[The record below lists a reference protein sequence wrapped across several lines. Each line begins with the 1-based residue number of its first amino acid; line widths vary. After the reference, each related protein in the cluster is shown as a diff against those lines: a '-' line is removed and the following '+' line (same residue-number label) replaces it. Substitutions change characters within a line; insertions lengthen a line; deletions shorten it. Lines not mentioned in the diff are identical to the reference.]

1 MPTHTPERSAAAG
14 ARARLLAG
22 TGIGEREVDAAGIK
36 TALLECGTGDPIVL
50 LHGPGEFAASWVPV
64 IRGLAETRRVIAPDL
79 PGHGESAVGVDLDAR
94 GVLDWLAGVIEATCA
109 VAPAIVGRV
118 VGGAIATR
126 FAIEHGDRVD
136 QLILVD
142 TLGLAPFAPAPQF
155 GEALH
160 AYFANPDEGTYEGLM
175 RQCAYDVD
183 SLRHRLGEQWSAFAA
198 YAIDRAR
205 TPGMLEAAGALM
217 AQFGMAEIPEADLA
231 RIAVPVTLVWGRHDL
246 ATPLSVAETAS
257 RAFGWPLHVI
267 DGAADD
273 PAIEQPEAFLDAMGE
288 VLR

>member
-1 MPTHTPERSAAAG
+1 MRWHRRSSVGWWAG
-14 ARARLLAG
+14 RSRRASPSS
-22 TGIGEREVDAAGIK
+22 
-36 TALLECGTGDPIVL
+36 TAT
-50 LHGPGEFAASWVPV
+50 
-64 IRGLAETRRVIAPDL
+64 
-79 PGHGESAVGVDLDAR
+79 ES
-94 GVLDWLAGVIEATCA
+94 INS
-109 VAPAIVGRV
+109 
-118 VGGAIATR
+118 
-126 FAIEHGDRVD
+126 
-136 QLILVD
+136 ILVD

-183 SLRHRLGEQWSAFAA
+183 GLRHRLGEQWSAFAA

-205 TPGMLEAAGALM
+205 TPGRLEAAGALM
-217 AQFGMAEIPEADLA
+217 AQFGMAEIPGDDLA

-246 ATPLSVAETAS
+246 ATPLSVAEAAS
-257 RAFGWPLHVI
+257 RAFGWPLRVI